1 GWPPARIAEQLGVAR
16 STVYKWLA
24 RHREEGEAGL
34 VDRSSRP
41 HRSPTRLPVETEA
54 AILALRQQCH
64 RGAVFLAG
72 QLGLVASTVGRVLR
86 RRDVPPL
93 SAIDPI
99 TGMSVRRRHSGI
111 RYERRAPGELLHIDV
126 KKLGRVPDGG
136 GWRVHGRSEQVR
148 GRGIGY
154 DYLHVPST
162 TTPAW
167 PTSKPCPTNATPPPP
182 RSCTAPWPG
191 SATTASPCCES

>member
-1 GWPPARIAEQLGVAR
+1 QLGVAR

-93 SAIDPI
+93 SAAFGHPLR
-99 TGMSVRRRHSGI
+99 TPRPGRATAHRRQ
-111 RYERRAPGELLHIDV
+111 ETRA
-126 KKLGRVPDGG
+126 
-136 GWRVHGRSEQVR
+136 
-148 GRGIGY
+148 
-154 DYLHVPST
+154 
-162 TTPAW
+162 
-167 PTSKPCPTNATPPPP
+167 
-182 RSCTAPWPG
+182 
-191 SATTASPCCES
+191 SA